1 MIERE
6 TALRNGHAVLYER
19 KYHGVLREDGR
30 FRLLAYC
37 GKWFPL
43 SKGAA
48 EPSENA
54 QQSKKQAA

>member
-6 TALRNGHAVLYER
+6 TVLQSGRAVLHER

-30 FRLLAYC
+30 FRLLAYW

-43 SKGAA
+43 PKGAA
-48 EPSENA
+48 EPSENV
-54 QQSKKQAA
+54 KHKEEKAA